1 MSVRDEFGN
10 IGKAA
15 HLRLADAP
23 ILDEDEGRDGK
34 SDEAKDDESAGPG
47 GSDASR
53 LTTPIA
59 VTVDSENPIGP
70 PPAPAP

>member
-1 MSVRDEFGN
+1 MSVRDEFESV
-10 IGKAA
+10 GKAA
-15 HLRLADAP
+15 YLLWAGAP
-23 ILDEDEGRDGK
+23 IRDEDEDRDGE
-34 SDEAKDDESAGPG
+34 SDEAKDDESADPG
-47 GSDASR
+47 GGDASR